1 MVPVTRN
8 QKCVNPYYLMQQ
20 LSNLNDIDI
29 FIAGSS
35 GGSAE
40 SSFLNFKNKNNKF
53 INSPGL
59 GSMGFALPSIVGAIS
74 ENLKKKI

>member
-1 MVPVTRN
+1 
-8 QKCVNPYYLMQQ
+8 MQQ
-20 LSNLNDIDI
+20 LSKLNNVDI
-29 FIAGSS
+29 FVAGSS

-40 SSFLNFKNKNNKF
+40 ASFLNFKNKNNKF

-74 ENLKKKI
+74 ENSKKNVIYILVS